1 VKKNMSGILGMLLV
15 AAFCLAAAQGPPAV
29 GEAFPDLQLTMP
41 EDPDHRNYL
50 GLSGSGAFSVS
61 QIQAE
66 VVIIE
71 VFSMYCP
78 HCQREAPTM
87 NAFYRKIENDPRLRG
102 RVKIIGIGAGNSAYE
117 VGHFRKVY
125 EVPFPLIPDQDYS
138 LHQRLGEVRTPYFF
152 GVKIAK
158 DGSTRVFYS
167 KLGGPKDA
175 GQFLNELLA
184 NAGLK

>member
-1 VKKNMSGILGMLLV
+1 MKKNMSGIFGMLLV

-50 GLSGSGAFSVS
+50 GLSGSGVFSVS
-61 QIQAE
+61 QVQAE

-87 NAFYRKIENDPRLRG
+87 NAFYRKIEKDPRLRG
-102 RVKIIGIGAGNSAYE
+102 RVKIIGIGAGNSAFE

-125 EVPFPLIPDQDYS
+125 EVPFPLIPDADYS

-152 GVKIAK
+152 GVKTAK

-175 GQFLNELLA
+175 GQFLDELLA
-184 NAGLK
+184 NADLS